1 MKILKPAIIIALLM
15 CITAPVAQAA
25 WPAILWD
32 GFKVIAIDT
41 AIDVVQDLFKEKVTP
56 QEVAA
61 LSRRISELNTQLAE
75 YKNQATPSDEY
86 DTIQQMI
93 ASLNNIVNMM
103 DNRMSSVE
111 ERVGKL
117 ENELSSLRQA
127 LLDTKPAPLDFKIN
141 YVYRSDGKGN
151 FKPLTSGSTLRSG
164 DHYKIIFTPV
174 EDCHVSIFQVDS
186 ANMLYRLFPM
196 KKFGKLILNNN
207 NPVQAG
213 KTYYIPTKNSSFVL
227 DEQTGT
233 ETIFFVASRQNDVV
247 LEKQYQALR
256 QQQDDIARTQQAQVQ
271 LIQTLRSAKGMAT
284 ITADP
289 NNNQIAWQE
298 KGEDFSTSPRI
309 LPDLCNGCVNI
320 LTFEHT
326 W

>member
-1 MKILKPAIIIALLM
+1 MKTLKPAIIIALL
-15 CITAPVAQAA
+15 ITAPVVQAA
-25 WPAILWD
+25 WSAVLWD

-75 YKNQATPSDEY
+75 SQNQATPSDEY
-86 DTIQQMI
+86 DSIQQLI
-93 ASLNNIVNMM
+93 AGLNNIVNMM
-103 DNRMSSVE
+103 DDKISSVE

-141 YVYRSDGKGN
+141 YVYRSGGKGK
-151 FKPLTSGSTLRSG
+151 FKPLTTGGTLRSG

-213 KTYYIPTKNSSFVL
+213 KTYYIPAKNSSFVL
-227 DEQTGT
+227 DEQTGP
-233 ETIFFVASRQNDVV
+233 ETIYFVASRQSDVV
-247 LEKQYQALR
+247 LEKQYQALRLR

-289 NNNQIAWQE
+289 TDKQIAWQE

-309 LPDLCNGCVNI
+309 LPDLCNGCVNM